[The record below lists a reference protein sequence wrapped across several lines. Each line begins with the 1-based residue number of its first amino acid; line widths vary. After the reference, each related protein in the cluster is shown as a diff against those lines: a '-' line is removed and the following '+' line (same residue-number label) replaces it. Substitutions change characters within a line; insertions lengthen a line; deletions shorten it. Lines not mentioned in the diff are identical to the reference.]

1 MKTYLIPQYDIT
13 VIVDGAGV
21 GSINSELKKHLVG
34 DNPAPGDEIEGAVNA
49 LESLIM
55 AHACAGIDVAAPAYV
70 TGLETCMEAL
80 GNNL

>member
-1 MKTYLIPQYDIT
+1 MKTFIIPQYGIT
-13 VIVDGAGV
+13 VMVDGAGV
-21 GSINSELKKHLVG
+21 GAINSELKKHLIG
-34 DNPAPGDEIEGAVNA
+34 DDPAPGDEIEGAVDA

-55 AHACAGIDVAAPAYV
+55 AHAVAGIDVASPAYV